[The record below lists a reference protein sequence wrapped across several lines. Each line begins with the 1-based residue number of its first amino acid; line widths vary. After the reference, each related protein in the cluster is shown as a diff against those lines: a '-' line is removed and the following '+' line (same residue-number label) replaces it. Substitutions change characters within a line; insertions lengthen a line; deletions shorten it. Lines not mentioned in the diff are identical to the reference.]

1 LKTLGQVNLVV
12 THRKA
17 KRKVT
22 FEIVGNDQSMPNIIG
37 RESSVILG
45 LVKRVHMMQS
55 SNILSK
61 YADLFTGVGC
71 LRGEYDIKLDA
82 NVTPK
87 IHPPRSVP
95 IAIRKQ
101 VKEALHRM
109 ENNGVIAKVYEP
121 TDWVNSLVTVVK
133 QGKVRI
139 CLDPRDL
146 NKAIKRE
153 HHPMNTIE
161 DVATRLNGAKYFSVL
176 DADKGF
182 YQAKLLQNSSKY
194 TTFNTPFGRY
204 RYLRLPMGI
213 ASAPEIWQRAMN
225 SIFGDLEGVEC
236 VMDDILVW
244 GRTIEE
250 HEDRLMAVLDRARA
264 ENLKLNK
271 AKCKI
276 GLQEVD
282 YIGHIITN
290 EGLKASPTKITAV
303 QKMQK
308 PHNKGDV
315 QRFLG
320 LVTYLSKFI
329 PNMSELSAPLREL
342 LANDVEWH
350 WDKPQQKSFE
360 ALKHAVTSSPVLRYC
375 DPDEQITISVDASS
389 MGLGA
394 VLLQG
399 GQPIAYASKALTQT
413 EKKLCPN

>member
-1 LKTLGQVNLVV
+1 M
-12 THRKA
+12 A
-17 KRKVT
+17 
-22 FEIVGNDQSMPNIIG
+22 
-37 RESSVILG
+37 
-45 LVKRVHMMQS
+45 
-55 SNILSK
+55 
-61 YADLFTGVGC
+61 
-71 LRGEYDIKLDA
+71 
-82 NVTPK
+82 
-87 IHPPRSVP
+87 
-95 IAIRKQ
+95 
-101 VKEALHRM
+101 
-109 ENNGVIAKVYEP
+109 
-121 TDWVNSLVTVVK
+121 
-133 QGKVRI
+133 
-139 CLDPRDL
+139 
-146 NKAIKRE
+146 
-153 HHPMNTIE
+153 
-161 DVATRLNGAKYFSVL
+161 
-176 DADKGF
+176 
-182 YQAKLLQNSSKY
+182 
-194 TTFNTPFGRY
+194 
-204 RYLRLPMGI
+204 I
-213 ASAPEIWQRAMN
+213 ASSSEIWQRAMN

-290 EGLKASPTKITAV
+290 EGLKASPTKIAAV
-303 QKMQK
+303 QKMQQ

-315 QRFLG
+315 QRFLS

-413 EKKLCPN
+413 EKNYAQIEKEMLAIVFGCTRFHKLIYGRHNVIVESDHKPLETIWKKPLHTAPMRLQKMIMKLQLYNLQSCMCQTRHYILQMH